1 MSPVQYLEPF
11 PDLLTSQIGEC
22 ILLLLK
28 ACGAQDLVQIYT
40 EVAEQVVG
48 ARRSN
53 VVAISNQAIAV
64 LLDNQLIEKQECES
78 LEGLMEIYCDLTEGE
93 NDVNSRN

>member
-1 MSPVQYLEPF
+1 MNSAQKAISLDPLI
-11 PDLLTSQIGEC
+11 SQVGDC
-22 ILLLLK
+22 ILDLFK
-28 ACGAQDLVQIYT
+28 ACGAQDLGQIYT

-64 LLDNQLIEKQECES
+64 LLNNHLIKKKERES
-78 LEGLMEIYCDLTEGE
+78 LEGIMEVYYDLTDGE
-93 NDVNSRN
+93 TDVNTRK